1 MPTIDLTISDAQ
13 HTQFANLI
21 SGLQAKLDPLR
32 VPLSKILT
40 DENGRAKV
48 KQWIQNH
55 PDEARLLVL
64 VNQMSNYLDTFRED
78 IGWNRP

>member
-40 DENGRAKV
+40 DENGLAKV

-55 PDEARLLVL
+55 PDKARLLVL